1 MSKVMLVMDDMKACI
16 DCPLCF
22 KAEEMSLGNFEYKR
36 LYSCKNVPDGV
47 EDVYLEDILRKKPE
61 WCPLKEV
68 PKKIEKATG
77 DMDYYKA
84 VGFNA
89 CIDEILKESD

>member
-1 MSKVMLVMDDMKACI
+1 MSKVMLVMDKQEKCNGCI
-16 DCPLCF
+16 LHGTIIGKQICLAEF
-22 KAEEMSLGNFEYKR
+22 KRVSDENEK
-36 LYSCKNVPDGV
+36 PD
-47 EDVYLEDILRKKPE
+47 